1 MTFGEQLTQEIK
13 CPHGKKTT
21 PTWLDMH
28 ILQIRSSLQ
37 TKGVQHW
44 IHFIIIMSNIWIN
57 FIKNMFKNE
66 MDPVFW
72 VLFFSEALGP
82 IPNWI
87 LFRFPVF
94 TRRYFWPCYDQE
106 ALKSLCQQVLDN
118 HNELK
123 SKLKAST
130 DIENDC
136 QFVLPKLLGQ
146 VMKLSNG
153 KANSTQAKEA
163 ISELLGN
170 HLINMLLKIRANL
183 CFL

>member
-1 MTFGEQLTQEIK
+1 MEENIGFKKEIFASEQK
-13 CPHGKKTT
+13 
-21 PTWLDMH
+21 
-28 ILQIRSSLQ
+28 
-37 TKGVQHW
+37 
-44 IHFIIIMSNIWIN
+44 SN
-57 FIKNMFKNE
+57 
-66 MDPVFW
+66 
-72 VLFFSEALGP
+72 
-82 IPNWI
+82 
-87 LFRFPVF
+87 
-94 TRRYFWPCYDQE
+94 YDQE

-163 ISELLGN
+163 FSELLGN

-183 CFL
+183 CFLYIMLFIYWLLNSQYQIEK

>member
-37 TKGVQHW
+37 TNGVQHW
-44 IHFIIIMSNIWIN
+44 IHFIIIMSNIWIH

-87 LFRFPVF
+87 LFSFPYKITV
-94 TRRYFWPCYDQE
+94 
-106 ALKSLCQQVLDN
+106 V
-118 HNELK
+118 
-123 SKLKAST
+123 
-130 DIENDC
+130 
-136 QFVLPKLLGQ
+136 
-146 VMKLSNG
+146 
-153 KANSTQAKEA
+153 
-163 ISELLGN
+163 IS
-170 HLINMLLKIRANL
+170 
-183 CFL
+183 

>member
-37 TKGVQHW
+37 TNGVQHW

-87 LFRFPVF
+87 LFRFPLNRVAASVYYSVWAF
-94 TRRYFWPCYDQE
+94 TLAALRTNNPRGTRKLRRRRPNLFFE
-106 ALKSLCQQVLDN
+106 AGLVVVVTEAFEVSL
-118 HNELK
+118 H
-123 SKLKAST
+123 S
-130 DIENDC
+130 
-136 QFVLPKLLGQ
+136 
-146 VMKLSNG
+146 
-153 KANSTQAKEA
+153 
-163 ISELLGN
+163 
-170 HLINMLLKIRANL
+170 
-183 CFL
+183 

>member
-1 MTFGEQLTQEIK
+1 MLWLEGGLNCKLLGESELQSSANGQSLIFGEQLTQEIK

-37 TKGVQHW
+37 TNGVQHW

-87 LFRFPVF
+87 LFRFP
-94 TRRYFWPCYDQE
+94 D
-106 ALKSLCQQVLDN
+106 L
-118 HNELK
+118 
-123 SKLKAST
+123 
-130 DIENDC
+130 I
-136 QFVLPKLLGQ
+136 
-146 VMKLSNG
+146 
-153 KANSTQAKEA
+153 A
-163 ISELLGN
+163 I
-170 HLINMLLKIRANL
+170 
-183 CFL
+183 

>member
-1 MTFGEQLTQEIK
+1 MEENIGFKKEIFASEQK
-13 CPHGKKTT
+13 
-21 PTWLDMH
+21 
-28 ILQIRSSLQ
+28 
-37 TKGVQHW
+37 
-44 IHFIIIMSNIWIN
+44 SN
-57 FIKNMFKNE
+57 
-66 MDPVFW
+66 
-72 VLFFSEALGP
+72 
-82 IPNWI
+82 
-87 LFRFPVF
+87 
-94 TRRYFWPCYDQE
+94 YDQE